1 MLDAKYRSSR
11 FGVLDAMESA
21 HLYHDCLRWNGYKA
35 DAVLLMIPQ
44 GGRVPILESPDF
56 QASNGIGAVVMG
68 GQEDATKFGEQLV
81 ALLFCD
87 ASAYRSGVG

>member
-1 MLDAKYRSSR
+1 
-11 FGVLDAMESA
+11 MESA
-21 HLYHDCLRWNGYKA
+21 HLYHDCLRWNGLKA
-35 DAVLLMIPQ
+35 EAVLLMIPR
-44 GGRVPILESPDF
+44 GGSVPILESPDF